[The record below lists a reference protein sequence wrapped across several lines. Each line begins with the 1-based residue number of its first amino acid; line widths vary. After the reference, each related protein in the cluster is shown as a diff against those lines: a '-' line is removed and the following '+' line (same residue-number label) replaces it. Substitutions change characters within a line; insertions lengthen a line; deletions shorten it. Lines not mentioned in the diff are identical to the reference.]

1 MAFEVGV
8 VPFNPDGW
16 GPPEKLALSHSAGGG
31 AGGAHVPFAP
41 FSRSDKLGRI
51 ADWTRNPNFP
61 NPARSAARDSSA
73 AFDFALDNP
82 LDPSDPSSGSPA
94 DDSSFRLVDGKP
106 PPRPK
111 FGPRWRFQS
120 RPQLPQRRDEE
131 VEARKREAEKE
142 RARRDRLYHQH
153 HRSNQNNPHSNAHHH
168 NRRDAPKSS
177 VDIQPEWTMLDQIP
191 FSTFTKLSF
200 SVPDQPEDLLVC
212 GALEYYDRSFDRINP
227 KNDRRLERFKSRN
240 FFKVTTTDDPV
251 IRRLANEDKATV
263 FATDAILSA
272 LMCAPRSVYSWD
284 IVIQRVGNKLFFDKR
299 DGSQL
304 DLLSVNETSQEAQ
317 TLPDVK
323 EDINS
328 AHSLAIEATYINQ
341 NFSQQV
347 LVRDGNKMTFEEPNP
362 FASEGEE
369 VASVA
374 YRYRRWKLDEDM
386 YLVARCEVHAVSD
399 VKGQRSFFTLNAL
412 NEFDSKYTGVDW
424 RQKLETQR
432 GAVLATELKN
442 NANKLAKWTA
452 QALLASADMMKLGY
466 VSRIHPRDHF
476 NHTILSVVGYKPR
489 DFAAQINLNTSNMW
503 GIVKSIVD
511 LCMKLN
517 EGKYV
522 LVKDPVKP
530 QVRIYEVPADA
541 FENDYVEEPLP
552 EEEQTQP
559 PTEAESAEMVMDAV
573 AEAEANGALDEGRT
587 EKEAAAVA

>member
-1 MAFEVGV
+1 MGFDVGV

-16 GPPEKLALSHSAGGG
+16 GLPESPAAPLLLSRNDGVSTQPANI
-31 AGGAHVPFAP
+31 PFAP
-41 FSRSDKLGRI
+41 FSRSEKLGRV
-51 ADWTRNPNFP
+51 ADWTRNPNFG
-61 NPARSAARDSSA
+61 NNAARSVGGRDA
-73 AFDFALDNP
+73 VFDFALDE
-82 LDPSDPSSGSPA
+82 SSALSGA
-94 DDSSFRLVDGKP
+94 AGDDSSFRLVDGKP

-111 FGPRWRFQS
+111 FGPRWRFQQ

-142 RARRDRLYHQH
+142 RARRDRLYHLH
-153 HRSNQNNPHSNAHHH
+153 HRSYASAGGHGAAGSH
-168 NRRDAPKSS
+168 RDAPARKSS
-177 VDIQPEWTMLDQIP
+177 VDMQPEWTMLDQIP
-191 FSTFTKLSF
+191 FSTFSKLSF
-200 SVPDQPEDLLVC
+200 SVPDPPEDLLVC
-212 GALEYYDRSFDRINP
+212 GALEFYDRSFDRVNP
-227 KNDRRLERFKSRN
+227 KNERRLERFKSRN
-240 FFKVTTTDDPV
+240 FFKVTTSDDPV
-251 IRRLANEDKATV
+251 IRRLAADDKATV

-299 DGSQL
+299 DRSQL
-304 DLLSVNETSQEAQ
+304 DLLSVHETSQEL
-317 TLPDVK
+317 LPDAK

-328 AHSLAIEATYINQ
+328 AYSLAVEATYINQ

-347 LVRDGNKMTFEEPNP
+347 LVRDGNKVTFDEPNP

-374 YRYRRWKLDEDM
+374 YRYRRWKLDEDTHII
-386 YLVARCEVHAVSD
+386 ARCEVHSVTD
-399 VKGQRSFFTLNAL
+399 VKGQRAFMTLNAL
-412 NEFDSKYTGVDW
+412 NEFDPKFSGVDW

-452 QALLASADMMKLGY
+452 QALLAGADLMKLGY
-466 VSRIHPRDHF
+466 VSRVHPRDHF
-476 NHTILSVVGYKPR
+476 NHVILSVIGYKPK
-489 DFAAQINLNTSNMW
+489 DFATQINLNTSNMW

-530 QVRIYEVPADA
+530 QVMIYEVPADA
-541 FENDYVEEPLP
+541 FENEYVEEPLP
-552 EEEQTQP
+552 EEEQVQP
-559 PTEAESAEMVMDAV
+559 PAEEDATV
-573 AEAEANGALDEGRT
+573 GATDAAAEAEPNTAAGAA
-587 EKEAAAVA
+587 EAERDAIASAV

>member
-1 MAFEVGV
+1 
-8 VPFNPDGW
+8 
-16 GPPEKLALSHSAGGG
+16 
-31 AGGAHVPFAP
+31 
-41 FSRSDKLGRI
+41 
-51 ADWTRNPNFP
+51 
-61 NPARSAARDSSA
+61 
-73 AFDFALDNP
+73 
-82 LDPSDPSSGSPA
+82 
-94 DDSSFRLVDGKP
+94 
-106 PPRPK
+106 
-111 FGPRWRFQS
+111 
-120 RPQLPQRRDEE
+120 
-131 VEARKREAEKE
+131 
-142 RARRDRLYHQH
+142 
-153 HRSNQNNPHSNAHHH
+153 
-168 NRRDAPKSS
+168 
-177 VDIQPEWTMLDQIP
+177 MLDQIP

-212 GALEYYDRSFDRINP
+212 GALEYYDRTFDRVNP

-304 DLLSVNETSQEAQ
+304 DLLSVNETSTES
-317 TLPDVK
+317 LPDVK

-374 YRYRRWKLDEDM
+374 YRYRRWKLDDDM

-399 VKGQRSFFTLNAL
+399 VKGQTSFLTLNAL

-476 NHTILSVVGYKPR
+476 NHTILSVVGYKPK

-511 LCMKLN
+511 LCMKLS

-559 PTEAESAEMVMDAV
+559 PAEEESAEKVMDAV
-573 AEAEANGALDEGRT
+573 AEAEAEVNGGLAEGQP
-587 EKEAAAVA
+587 EIEATTDTVA